1 MPRPRPTETS
11 SGTSFDELAA
21 QLREHQAS
29 LDRLRAATDGLTPT
43 LRPLAASLALL
54 AAQAQAGRNVQQI
67 AALERQSA
75 GRADP
80 DLEAA
85 QLETLEAILQTL
97 REKPAAANPEPA
109 AASRR
114 SSLGEFADEIA
125 AVARNTRELLGNL
138 IDIQLARADQAIAR
152 QRDRLRELRRDGRE
166 TNAEIL
172 RLEEERLNQLQQ
184 QRERFVRQ
192 QQALALI
199 ELTAN
204 AAVAIAK
211 AAAQGGAAAPFTIAA
226 TLIALAAGLAK
237 ARAQAQA
244 AIPRAERGG
253 IVGRG
258 ELIDARRGGWLQGPR
273 HFAGGILI
281 EAEGGERILDRHTAA
296 RFAPLLD
303 WMAQVNLPLPA
314 PVRLP
319 AVQRGSGE
327 AAAAGWTLLQAELQE
342 LRRAVESQERLSV
355 RIDEGGLAG
364 VVSRWTFRQARAER
378 RAR

>member
-1 MPRPRPTETS
+1 MARTRLPETPS
-11 SGTSFDELAA
+11 NNPFDELSA

-29 LDRLRAATDGLTPT
+29 LDRLRAATEGLTVL
-43 LRPLAASLALL
+43 LRPLATSLATL
-54 AAQAQAGRNVQQI
+54 AAQAQSSRTVQQLGT
-67 AALERQSA
+67 LERQPAASA
-75 GRADP
+75 DV
-80 DLEAA
+80 EAA

-97 REKPAAANPEPA
+97 RDQPAATGSGAGVA
-109 AASRR
+109 AAPRR
-114 SSLGEFADEIA
+114 SGLGEYADEIA
-125 AVARNTRELLGNL
+125 AVARNTRELISNL
-138 IDIQLARADQAIAR
+138 IDIQLARADQAIGR
-152 QRDRLRELRRDGRE
+152 QRERLRELRRDGRE
-166 TNAEIL
+166 ANAEIL

-244 AIPRAERGG
+244 ALPRAERGG
-253 IVGRG
+253 TVGRG
-258 ELIDARRGGWLQGPR
+258 ELIDARRGGWLRGPR

-281 EAEGGERILDRHTAA
+281 EAEGGERIVDRHTAA
-296 RFAPLLD
+296 RFAPVLD
-303 WMAQVNLPLPA
+303 WMTQAHPLPA

-319 AVQRGSGE
+319 QPMARLEQ
-327 AAAAGWTLLQAELQE
+327 AQGWTQLQAELQA
-342 LRRAVESQERLSV
+342 LRQAVESQERLSV

-364 VVSRWTFRQARAER
+364 VVSRWTFRQQRAER

>member
-1 MPRPRPTETS
+1 MARTRLPETPS
-11 SGTSFDELAA
+11 NNPFDELSA

-29 LDRLRAATDGLTPT
+29 LDRLRAATEGLMVL
-43 LRPLAASLALL
+43 LRPLAASVATL
-54 AAQAQAGRNVQQI
+54 AAQAQSSRTVQQI
-67 AALERQSA
+67 GALERQPAASA
-75 GRADP
+75 DV
-80 DLEAA
+80 EAA

-97 REKPAAANPEPA
+97 RDQPAGSGSGAGGAAP
-109 AASRR
+109 RR
-114 SSLGEFADEIA
+114 SGLGEYADEIA
-125 AVARNTRELLGNL
+125 AVARNTRELISNL
-138 IDIQLARADQAIAR
+138 IDIQLARADQAIGR
-152 QRDRLRELRRDGRE
+152 QRERLRELRRDGRE
-166 TNAEIL
+166 ANAEIL

-244 AIPRAERGG
+244 ALPRAERGG
-253 IVGRG
+253 TVGRG
-258 ELIDARRGGWLQGPR
+258 ELIDARRGGWLRGPR

-281 EAEGGERILDRHTAA
+281 EAEGGERIVDRHTAA
-296 RFAPLLD
+296 RFAPVLD
-303 WMAQVNLPLPA
+303 WMTQAHPLPA
-314 PVRLP
+314 PVLLP
-319 AVQRGSGE
+319 TRQPTQVS
-327 AAAAGWTLLQAELQE
+327 AGTGWADLKTELQA
-342 LRRAVESQERLSV
+342 LRQAVESQERLSV

-364 VVSRWTFRQARAER
+364 VVSRWTFRQQRAER